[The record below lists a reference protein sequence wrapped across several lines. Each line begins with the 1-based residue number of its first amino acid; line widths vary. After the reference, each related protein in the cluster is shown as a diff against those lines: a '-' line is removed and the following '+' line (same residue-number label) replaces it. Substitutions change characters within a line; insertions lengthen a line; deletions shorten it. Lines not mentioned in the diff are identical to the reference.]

1 MIKKTLKR
9 KASTTTAPTER
20 AKTAP
25 KAAPKRSNRP
35 KVDRSEITKAY
46 EQRDQSGK
54 YKSYIKPDYQGM
66 LWKPKSEETHV
77 ISILPTYEPKEDR
90 WTFYHVVYY
99 HGGVGVNEDNYL
111 CNARMFDKK
120 CYICEA
126 KARYIMECERRGE
139 EPDDDRMRALSPAK
153 KVLYNVR
160 VVTDQKTED
169 EGNKIFEAPGKKIH
183 SAVLGLCVNKRTGA
197 VVSLTDIEDGRDVQ
211 FTKEGKGLKTDY
223 VGVQLLER
231 DPIPEEWQDDL
242 VVLAEC
248 YHIPTYEEVKNMFCG
263 EVDEDDGEMGAVPE
277 DDEEVGEEIEDG
289 DVEGEYASADEEGDE
304 EEVVVEEQEPPRRGR
319 SRAPAEA
326 QPQQAPAGRKSF
338 RRSRV

>member
-1 MIKKTLKR
+1 MPKPLKR
-9 KASTTTAPTER
+9 KVAPS
-20 AKTAP
+20 AAGKTVAP
-25 KAAPKRSNRP
+25 KAAASKRSNRP

-46 EQRDQSGK
+46 EQRDQTGK
-54 YKSYIKPDYQGM
+54 YKSYIKPEFQSM

-77 ISILPTYEPKEDR
+77 ISILPTFEPKEDR
-90 WTFYHVVYY
+90 WTFFHIVYY
-99 HGGVGVNEDNYL
+99 HGGVGINEDNYL

-126 KARYIMECERRGE
+126 KARYIMECERKGE
-139 EPDDDRMRALSPAK
+139 EPDDDRMRALSPSK

-242 VVLAEC
+242 VELANC
-248 YHIPTYEEVKNMFCG
+248 YHIPTYDEVKNVFCG
-263 EVDEDDGEMGAVPE
+263 EVEEDDEDVAVVPE
-277 DDEEVGEEIEDG
+277 DDEEEVGEDVGDG
-289 DVEGEYASADEEGDE
+289 DVEGEYAAAGDE
-304 EEVVVEEQEPPRRGR
+304 DYEEEVVEEQEPPRRGR
-319 SRAPAEA
+319 SRGAPVEAPA
-326 QPQQAPAGRKSF
+326 PQQATAGRKSF
-338 RRSRV
+338 RRSRA